1 VATGLSP
8 AALARAEAASEREV
22 EALLAEPDFQEL
34 VEALREFEALPEE
47 ERLRELERCAWHILE
62 MALADGDWRAAA
74 FVADQIARGHN
85 PARSLARG
93 VIRSQA
99 RTAAP
104 PAPPKPAEA
113 PPPRRPRPYDPIKAA
128 LRRATATLRAATLE
142 ETITVATPVAPAP
155 PNRPRL
161 PLAARLRAGTTV
173 ILPSQDLRGLQPA
186 WPGAP

>member
-8 AALARAEAASEREV
+8 KALARAEAASEREV
-22 EALLAEPDFQEL
+22 EALIAEPDFQEL

-99 RTAAP
+99 RTPTP

-113 PPPRRPRPYDPIKAA
+113 PPPRRPRPYDPIAAA

-142 ETITVATPVAPAP
+142 ETVTVATPVASAP

-161 PLAARLRAGTTV
+161 PLAARLRAGIAV
-173 ILPSQDLRGLQPA
+173 VPPSQDLRGLQPA

>member
-1 VATGLSP
+1 MATGLSP
-8 AALARAEAASEREV
+8 RDLARAESASEREI
-22 EALLAEPDFQEL
+22 EALIAEPDFQEL
-34 VEALREFEALPEE
+34 VQALREFESLPEE

-99 RTAAP
+99 RTAAL
-104 PAPPKPAEA
+104 PAPSRPTEAQKPR
-113 PPPRRPRPYDPIKAA
+113 PPRPYDPIGAA
-128 LRRATATLRAATLE
+128 LCRATATLRAATLE
-142 ETITVATPVAPAP
+142 ETVTFATSVAPAP

-161 PLAARLRAGTTV
+161 PLAVRLRAGAAV
-173 ILPSQDLRGLQPA
+173 ILPSQDQRGLQPA